1 MTGFLLLGR
10 CPNQPCVHGH
20 FAPTAS
26 SLEVWVTFN
35 KDKGLNGHLDW
46 LPTHALIMFLNLL
59 LLPQH
64 KFLRVEQGPGHIFQR
79 LPLVR
84 CLFQQCHRPGQFLFR
99 WRSGQ
104 RSPVQFFDRFAR

>member
-1 MTGFLLLGR
+1 MTGLLLLR
-10 CPNQPCVHGH
+10 RSPSERRLHGY
-20 FAPTAS
+20 FALKVS
-26 SLEVWVTFN
+26 SHQMWDTFS

-99 WRSGQ
+99 RRSGQ
-104 RSPVQFFDRFAR
+104 RGPVQFFDRFAR